1 MVNDWLASGITA
13 GFTSRA
19 GGSSSIPY
27 ESMNLGLHVGDNS
40 ADVLVNRGRLAS
52 AIAMVPERFV
62 YAQQVHG
69 NRAKHV
75 GKHEA
80 GRGAFSYDDAID
92 DVDGLVTS
100 DAGVVLMTLAADCVP
115 VLCAGLESHVIGT
128 AHAGW
133 RGATSGVISSTVTMM
148 YEQGVSAKELHV
160 AIGPAIRGCCYEV
173 DEPVAAAVRSAYH
186 RFAPQSE
193 PALRHSP
200 RSNDR
205 YMLDIPTLIR
215 DELLTLG
222 VHTSHIQDMGVCTQC
237 DPDYFSYRRENGQ
250 TGRQGAFIYIKQ
262 GD

>member
-1 MVNDWLASGITA
+1 MVNDWLSSGIVA
-13 GFTSRA
+13 GVTSRA

-40 ADVLVNRGRLAS
+40 ADVLVNRDRLAS

-69 NRAKHV
+69 NMAKRV
-75 GKHEA
+75 GKREA
-80 GRGAFSYDDAID
+80 GRGAFSFADAIAD
-92 DVDGLVTS
+92 ADGLVTS
-100 DAGVVLMTLAADCVP
+100 DAGVVLLTLAADCVP
-115 VLCAGLESHVIGT
+115 VLFAGIESKVVGT

-148 YEQGVSAKELHV
+148 YDMGVSAKELYV

-173 DEPVAAAVRSAYH
+173 DEPVVAAVRTAYR
-186 RFAPQSE
+186 RFAPGRE
-193 PALRHSP
+193 PALRQSP

-215 DELLTLG
+215 DELHALD
-222 VHTSHIQDMGVCTQC
+222 VHTDHIQDMGVCTHC
-237 DPDYFSYRRENGQ
+237 DPHYFSYRRENGQ

>member
-1 MVNDWLASGITA
+1 MVNDWLSSGIVA
-13 GFTSRA
+13 GVTSRA

-27 ESMNLGLHVGDNS
+27 ESMNLGLHVGDNLT
-40 ADVLVNRGRLAS
+40 DVLENRTRMAS
-52 AIAMVPERFV
+52 EIAMVPERFV

-69 NRAKHV
+69 NMAKRV
-75 GKHEA
+75 GKREA
-80 GRGAFSYDDAID
+80 GRGAFSFADAIAD
-92 DVDGLVTS
+92 TDGLVTS
-100 DAGVVLMTLAADCVP
+100 DVGVVLITLAADCVP
-115 VLCAGLESHVIGT
+115 VLFAGLESKVVGT

-148 YEQGVSAKELHV
+148 YDMGVSAKELYV

-173 DEPVAAAVRSAYH
+173 DEPVVAAVRTAYR
-186 RFAPQSE
+186 RFAPGRE
-193 PALRHSP
+193 PALRQSP

-215 DELLTLG
+215 DELHALG
-222 VHTSHIQDMGVCTQC
+222 VHTDHIQDIGVCTHC
-237 DPDYFSYRRENGQ
+237 DPHYFSYRRENGQ